1 MHKNKQLAGKWRT
14 MVKIAAAAA
23 KVFLTTSPITPD
35 YLLFAEGKMQGVKKR
50 KLFLSHLTIYFY
62 FCNPPWK

>member
-1 MHKNKQLAGKWRT
+1 